1 MNFELFI
8 AKRIVFGAGD
18 RKVVSQP
25 VVKIALSSIAL
36 GIAVMIVSLMV
47 VTGFKKE
54 ITNKAVGFG
63 THIRISNFDTN
74 SSYEEQPVDKNQP
87 FYEKIKSDPDVKNI
101 QVYAT
106 KAGII
111 KTKEEIHGILLKGI
125 GTDFDRDFFRDK
137 LKEGTFFSVSDSGR
151 SDKVIL
157 SSKVAALLNL
167 QVNENLFVYFIQKP
181 PRIKKFMIAGIYET
195 GLDEFDNIYVFCDIA
210 NIRQLND
217 WTSEQIGGFEVTLK
231 NFNNLDKAGKKFYNE
246 TGYKFKTETVKELYP
261 EIFNWLDL
269 LNINVIII
277 IVLMIIVA
285 GINMISTLLI
295 IILEN
300 TPMIGIMKA
309 MGAEDISIRKIFLY
323 VAVYIITIGL
333 LIGNAFAFII
343 SFLQWKFGWIKLP
356 QESYYISVVPI
367 DFSYINILLL
377 NIGTIILCSLM
388 LIIPSMIV
396 TKIQPVKAIRFD

>member
-8 AKRIVFGAGD
+8 AKKIVFGAGG
-18 RKVVSQP
+18 RSAVSQP
-25 VVKIALSSIAL
+25 VVKIALASIAL
-36 GIAVMIVSLMV
+36 GIAVMVVSLMV

-63 THIRISNFDTN
+63 THIRISNFDSN
-74 SSYEEQPVDKNQP
+74 SSYEEEPVNKNQP

-125 GTDFDRDFFRDK
+125 GPDFDGSFFRDK

-151 SDKVIL
+151 SDKVLI
-157 SSKVAALLNL
+157 SSKVSKLLNL
-167 QVNENLFVYFIQKP
+167 KLNDNLFVYFIQKP
-181 PRIKKFMIAGIYET
+181 PRIKKFVISGIYET

-217 WTSEQIGGFEVTLK
+217 WTNEQVGGFEVMLK
-231 NFNNLDKAGKKFYNE
+231 DFNNLDKTGQRIYNM
-246 TGYKFKTETVKELYP
+246 TGFKFKTETIKELYP
-261 EIFNWLDL
+261 QIFNWLDL

-277 IVLMIIVA
+277 IVLMIIIA

-300 TPMIGIMKA
+300 TPVIGILKA

-323 VAVYIITIGL
+323 VSVYIITIGL
-333 LIGNAFAFII
+333 IIGNIFAFALC
-343 SFLQWKFGWIKLP
+343 FLQWKYGIITLP
-356 QESYYISVVPI
+356 QESYYVSVAPV
-367 DFSYINILLL
+367 DFSFMKIIIL

-388 LIIPSMIV
+388 LIIPSMYV
-396 TKIQPVKAIRFD
+396 SKIQPIKAIRFD

>member
-8 AKRIVFGAGD
+8 AKRIVFGSGEKKAI
-18 RKVVSQP
+18 SQP

-36 GIAVMIVSLMV
+36 GIAVMVVSLMV

-63 THIRISNFDTN
+63 THIRISNFDSN
-74 SSYEEQPVDKNQP
+74 SSYEEEPVNKNQP
-87 FYEKIKSDPDVKNI
+87 FYEEIKSDPDVKNI

-125 GTDFDRDFFRDK
+125 GPDFDRSFFRDK
-137 LKEGTFFSVSDSGR
+137 LKEGTFFTVTDSGK
-151 SDKVIL
+151 SDKVII
-157 SSKVAALLNL
+157 SSKVAKLLNL
-167 QVNENLFVYFIQKP
+167 KLNDHLFVYFIQKP
-181 PRIKKFMIAGIYET
+181 PRIKKFSIAGIYET
-195 GLDEFDNIYVFCDIA
+195 GLDEFDNIYVYCDIA

-217 WTSEQIGGFEVTLK
+217 WTDEQVGGFEVMLK
-231 NFNNLDKAGKKFYNE
+231 DFDKLDKAGQKIYNE
-246 TGYKFKTETVKELYP
+246 TGFKFKTETIRELYP
-261 EIFNWLDL
+261 QIFNWLDL

-277 IVLMIIVA
+277 IVLMILVA

-300 TPMIGIMKA
+300 TPMIGILKA

-323 VAVYIITIGL
+323 VSVYIIAIGL
-333 LIGNAFAFII
+333 IIGNVFALGL
-343 SFLQWKFGWIKLP
+343 SFLQWKFGWITLA
-356 QESYYISVVPI
+356 QESYYISIVPV
-367 DFSYINILLL
+367 DFSFLKIAGL

-388 LIIPSMIV
+388 LIIPS
-396 TKIQPVKAIRFD
+396 